1 MLVILIMVNVMKKII
16 ISILIVLLIGVST
29 IMGTY
34 AVIINVVS
42 EDGVDKIVNTIHIKD
57 LLSDDNGNYN
67 STYYDVKRE
76 LDVNDEEMT
85 ILMNSSYLNESLRIV
100 LENVVNYKLRD
111 GSKLSNDKIYDMIVN
126 DVNNDNTINYV
137 LKNKVINKILPRK
150 NVLIRPPVA
159 NIDQALILT
168 STIEPS
174 FSSNL
179 LDKMLVIIEYNNI
192 KPIICFTKYDLL
204 EDKTYIDSVI
214 EYYKKIGYD
223 VFINDEIDNI
233 KNILNKKVSVL
244 TGQTGVG
251 KSSLLNRLKENL
263 NLKTGEISKALG
275 RGRHTT
281 RHVEL
286 LKIEDGLVADT
297 PGFSSLDF
305 IGMNKNDITL

>member
-1 MLVILIMVNVMKKII
+1 MQGRVIKLISNKWTVLTDNGLLLECSCIGKFKYLKESPLVGDLVI
-16 ISILIVLLIGVST
+16 
-29 IMGTY
+29 
-34 AVIINVVS
+34 
-42 EDGVDKIVNTIHIKD
+42 VD
-57 LLSDDNGNYN
+57 
-67 STYYDVKRE
+67 E
-76 LDVNDEEMT
+76 
-85 ILMNSSYLNESLRIV
+85 
-100 LENVVNYKLRD
+100 
-111 GSKLSNDKIYDMIVN
+111 
-126 DVNNDNTINYV
+126 
-137 LKNKVINKILPRK
+137 KNKVINKILPRK

-305 IGMNKNDITL
+305 IGMNKNDIKDNFIEFYENQDKCKYQDCMHIKEDGCYIKEMLKAKTILDSRYDNYKKFIEQINQNKR

>member
-1 MLVILIMVNVMKKII
+1 MQGRVIKLISNKWTVLTDNELSLECSCIGKFKYLKESPLVGDLVIV
-16 ISILIVLLIGVST
+16 
-29 IMGTY
+29 
-34 AVIINVVS
+34 
-42 EDGVDKIVNTIHIKD
+42 
-57 LLSDDNGNYN
+57 
-67 STYYDVKRE
+67 
-76 LDVNDEEMT
+76 DEE
-85 ILMNSSYLNESLRIV
+85 
-100 LENVVNYKLRD
+100 
-111 GSKLSNDKIYDMIVN
+111 
-126 DVNNDNTINYV
+126 
-137 LKNKVINKILPRK
+137 NKVINKILPRK

-204 EDKTYIDSVI
+204 EDKTYIDSI
-214 EYYKKIGYD
+214 ITYYKKIGYD

-233 KNILNKKVSVL
+233 KKILNKKVSVL

-251 KSSLLNRLKENL
+251 KSSLLNRLKEDL

-305 IGMNKNDITL
+305 IGMNKNDIKDNFIEFYENQDKCKYQDCMHIKEDGCYIKEMLKEKTILDSRYDNYKKFIEQINQNKR

>member
-1 MLVILIMVNVMKKII
+1 MQGRVIKLISNKWTVLTDNELSLECSCIGKFKYLKESPLVGDLVI
-16 ISILIVLLIGVST
+16 
-29 IMGTY
+29 
-34 AVIINVVS
+34 
-42 EDGVDKIVNTIHIKD
+42 VD
-57 LLSDDNGNYN
+57 
-67 STYYDVKRE
+67 E
-76 LDVNDEEMT
+76 
-85 ILMNSSYLNESLRIV
+85 
-100 LENVVNYKLRD
+100 
-111 GSKLSNDKIYDMIVN
+111 
-126 DVNNDNTINYV
+126 
-137 LKNKVINKILPRK
+137 KNKVINKILPRK

-305 IGMNKNDITL
+305 IGMNKNDIKDNFIEFYENQDKCKYQDCMHIKEDGCYIKEMLKEKTILDSRYDNYKKFIEQINQNKR

>member
-1 MLVILIMVNVMKKII
+1 MQGRVIKLISNKWTVLTDNGLLLECSCIGKFKYLKESPLVGDLVI
-16 ISILIVLLIGVST
+16 
-29 IMGTY
+29 
-34 AVIINVVS
+34 
-42 EDGVDKIVNTIHIKD
+42 VD
-57 LLSDDNGNYN
+57 
-67 STYYDVKRE
+67 E
-76 LDVNDEEMT
+76 
-85 ILMNSSYLNESLRIV
+85 
-100 LENVVNYKLRD
+100 
-111 GSKLSNDKIYDMIVN
+111 
-126 DVNNDNTINYV
+126 
-137 LKNKVINKILPRK
+137 KNKVINKILPRK

-233 KNILNKKVSVL
+233 KNILNKNVSVL

-305 IGMNKNDITL
+305 IGMNKNDIKDNFIEFYENQDKCKYQDCMHIKEDGCYIKEMLKEKTILDSRYDNYKKFIEQINQNKR

>member
-1 MLVILIMVNVMKKII
+1 MQGRVIKLISNKWTVLTDNGLLLECSCIGKFKYLKESPLVGDLVI
-16 ISILIVLLIGVST
+16 
-29 IMGTY
+29 
-34 AVIINVVS
+34 
-42 EDGVDKIVNTIHIKD
+42 VD
-57 LLSDDNGNYN
+57 
-67 STYYDVKRE
+67 E
-76 LDVNDEEMT
+76 
-85 ILMNSSYLNESLRIV
+85 
-100 LENVVNYKLRD
+100 
-111 GSKLSNDKIYDMIVN
+111 
-126 DVNNDNTINYV
+126 
-137 LKNKVINKILPRK
+137 KNKVINKILPRK

-204 EDKTYIDSVI
+204 EDKTCIDSI
-214 EYYKKIGYD
+214 ITYYKKIGYD

-233 KNILNKKVSVL
+233 KKILNKKVSVL

-251 KSSLLNRLKENL
+251 KSSLLNRLKEDL

-305 IGMNKNDITL
+305 IGMNKNDIKDNFIEFYENQDKCKYQDCMHIKEDGCYIKEMLKEKTILDSRYDNYKKFIEQINQNKR